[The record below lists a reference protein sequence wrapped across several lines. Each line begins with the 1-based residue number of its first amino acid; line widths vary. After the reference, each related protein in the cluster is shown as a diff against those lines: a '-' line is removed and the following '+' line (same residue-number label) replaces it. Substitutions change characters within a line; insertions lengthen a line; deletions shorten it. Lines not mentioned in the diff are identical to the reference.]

1 MPTPRS
7 ATADVSTNVDT
18 LSSMPR
24 ETKKPRSVRATD
36 TVWNNAA
43 AEAERR
49 GEYLSEA
56 IDRFLIA
63 YAEGGDV
70 TKSKPRR

>member
-1 MPTPRS
+1 MTSPRS
-7 ATADVSTNVDT
+7 AASAVCTNVDT

-24 ETKKPRSVRATD
+24 EPKKPRSVRATD
-36 TVWNNAA
+36 EVWNNAS
-43 AEAERR
+43 AESKRR

-56 IDRFLIA
+56 IDRFLVA

-70 TKSKPRR
+70 TKGKSRR